1 MCSSSYFGTVFRS
14 DGLISHQIRLGRRSS
29 CDLQLNFIRSGGAAA
44 PTVGVVR
51 MIVFAIG
58 VGAAAGAATFSSL
71 LDQHQAQP
79 ARSMAVPGAYPRAQ
93 SDPTTASSW
102 PTATENSEP
111 TNSLPLPAPNTS
123 AETPP
128 ETSAA
133 NQESTA
139 PAAKPDAQTLTKIFT
154 RSLSGRPAMFRSASR
169 IISRFARR
177 IVRTGP
183 IPDPR
188 RYCTR

>member
-1 MCSSSYFGTVFRS
+1 MFILILRNSFSFGRINQPSNPARTEIKLRPAAEFHP
-14 DGLISHQIRLGRRSS
+14 IW
-29 CDLQLNFIRSGGAAA
+29 GAAA
-44 PTVGVVR
+44 PTVGVIR

-154 RSLSGRPAMFRSASR
+154 RSLSGRPQ
-169 IISRFARR
+169 RFALRAELS
-177 IVRTGP
+177 VVSLVGLYVPALFRTA
-183 IPDPR
+183 
-188 RYCTR
+188 RYCTGK